1 MYYDKLYL
9 SEELKFMLTKTIEED
24 KSIRFC
30 VKDLWVVG
38 NHTVLK
44 KIVYFVIKE
53 EIVYWNNKIKI
64 YISI

>member
-30 VKDLWVVG
+30 VKDL
-38 NHTVLK
+38 
-44 KIVYFVIKE
+44 
-53 EIVYWNNKIKI
+53 
-64 YISI
+64 